1 MLECHVTHSFFI
13 PILLAVRRGATICP
27 LSCFCQYTVHGMAMA
42 LHFSGEHPEDQFYT
56 DFGNLNRFDDEVG
69 LNTEFTGSSWKY
81 YCFRLQPFSQLS
93 TVVFHFLVAPQQ
105 VSQSQQLSVWFCEYS
120 PTNLATQLSTDPPP
134 LQSSHFLSQLEEF
147 SSQYSLGLN
156 ALKNLVKSVLIIS
169 YLLLRS
175 NA

>member
-1 MLECHVTHSFFI
+1 MGPQPDVPPFMFL
-13 PILLAVRRGATICP
+13 
-27 LSCFCQYTVHGMAMA
+27 CQYTVHVMTMA

-69 LNTEFTGSSWKY
+69 LNTEFTGSSWFKLKI
-81 YCFRLQPFSQLS
+81 YCSRLQPFSQLS
-93 TVVFHFLVAPQQ
+93 TVVFNFLVAPQQ

-120 PTNLATQLSTDPPP
+120 PTNLATQLTTDPPP

-175 NA
+175 NS